1 MQFRP
6 YHAALLSGLGVWSLR
21 ISAKGGPFLLIV
33 CIVER
38 LLPFGTLAFA
48 EFPAYS
54 QVFHEDFAPWSL
66 SLRNC
71 ATLGRFTSVI
81 LCSMLVASAQFSV
94 SPQRSDYI
102 ISLFSIKRVEF
113 GV

>member
-71 ATLGRFTSVI
+71 AIFCYSACRHAGRTLSSPTYIGASVWF
-81 LCSMLVASAQFSV
+81 L
-94 SPQRSDYI
+94 R
-102 ISLFSIKRVEF
+102 
-113 GV
+113 